1 MRPVLLRSFWRKLT
15 VAAVAVVGFVLLY
28 EVSMFD
34 SREAAPTELVEPV
47 PVAGSRLLFTAT
59 AYCKGTTTA

>member
-1 MRPVLLRSFWRKLT
+1 MRPLLSQSFWRKLT

-34 SREAAPTELVEPV
+34 SREAAQTE
-47 PVAGSRLLFTAT
+47 
-59 AYCKGTTTA
+59 